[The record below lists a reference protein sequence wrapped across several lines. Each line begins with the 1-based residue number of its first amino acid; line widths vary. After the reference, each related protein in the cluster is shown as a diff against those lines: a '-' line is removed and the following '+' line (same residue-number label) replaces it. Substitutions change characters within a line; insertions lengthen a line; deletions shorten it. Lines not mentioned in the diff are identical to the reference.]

1 MVALSALR
9 ARLQMADNPRTSM
22 RALAGILWVAAL
34 FGSTLVRSENLE
46 HDHPEPA
53 VLAPGYYDLTFAAP
67 AAGSYALPGLGH
79 AADGEVLL
87 DSGKSVRLH
96 DLYADRVVVLSFIYT
111 SCGDVNG
118 CPLATHVLARVQ
130 ERLARAADLAAK
142 VRLVS
147 LSFDPERDSPDVMRA
162 YGARF
167 QHADVDWRFVTSA
180 DSRSLAPLLDDYD
193 QSVIQEIDAQGR
205 PLGTLS
211 HILRVYL
218 IDSRGEIRN
227 IYSVSFLHADTL
239 LNDIR
244 TLLGESDRRL
254 P

>member
-1 MVALSALR
+1 MIELLLCAVLVSA
-9 ARLQMADNPRTSM
+9 S
-22 RALAGILWVAAL
+22 AA
-34 FGSTLVRSENLE
+34 VHSETRQHE
-46 HDHPEPA
+46 HAEPE
-53 VLAPGYYDLTFAAP
+53 VLAPGYYDLTFDAP
-67 AAGSYALPGLGH
+67 RAGSYELPGLGH
-79 AADGEVLL
+79 AADGVVLL
-87 DSGKSVRLH
+87 DTGEPVRLH

-130 ERLARAADLAAK
+130 ERLAKAAELAAK

-147 LSFDPERDSPDVMRA
+147 WSFDPERDTPDVMRT

-167 QHADVDWRFVTSA
+167 QNAEVDWRFVASA
-180 DSRSLAPLLDDYD
+180 DSRSLAPLLLDYD

-218 IDSRGEIRN
+218 IDTRGVIRN

-244 TLLGESDRRL
+244 TLLAESSR
-254 P
+254 

>member
-1 MVALSALR
+1 MGNRLLMAGVRSRPAGVLAGMLCAVSALVGTP
-9 ARLQMADNPRTSM
+9 A
-22 RALAGILWVAAL
+22 W
-34 FGSTLVRSENLE
+34 SESRQHE
-46 HDHPEPA
+46 HVEPA
-53 VLAPGYYDLTFAAP
+53 VLAPGYYDLTFSAP
-67 AAGSYALPGLGH
+67 APGSYVLPGLGH

-87 DSGKSVRLH
+87 DNGEPVRLH

-111 SCGDVNG
+111 SCSDVNG

-130 ERLARAADLAAK
+130 ERLARAGELAAS

-147 LSFDPERDSPDVMRA
+147 LSFDPKRDTPDVMRA

-167 QHADVDWRFVTSA
+167 QNADVDWRFVTSNDA
-180 DSRSLAPLLDDYD
+180 VALAPLLDDYD
-193 QSVIQEIDAQGR
+193 QSVIEELDPEGR

-218 IDSRGEIRN
+218 IDPRQQIRN

-244 TLLGESDRRL
+244 TLLGESGR
-254 P
+254 